1 MSTGTLGAGP
11 ETPLPEEDPRFAQSA
26 DPVPS
31 RVSLTA
37 LSGGPWA
44 RQTDPAHV
52 RRLVEQLDDSP
63 PITVT
68 PAGVVID
75 GMHRVAAAQRLGR
88 PSLLAITLDLSEA
101 DCWVTAARANTP
113 SSRPWSA
120 RHRRAAVTA
129 LLELT
134 PDRSNRSIAQAV
146 GVSEKT
152 VRRLR
157 ACSTAALPQSNASQA
172 PGGRKGRD
180 GRVRPARAGDAAA
193 AVRAEL
199 RPEDTRSG
207 EEVARAAGVSP
218 STVARVRREVAR
230 NRAPSAQPRGRLVRA
245 VALLAG
251 MLAGLSRRAV
261 RGVRS
266 RLAGRRR
273 CAKNPNAIG
282 GGGS

>member
-199 RPEDTRSG
+199 RRSRGRPCRGRESVDGGSRAPRSG
-207 EEVARAAGVSP
+207 EKSGAERAAPRPPGASSRPARRDAGGIVKESSP
-218 STVARVRREVAR
+218 RR
-230 NRAPSAQPRGRLVRA
+230 S
-245 VALLAG
+245 
-251 MLAGLSRRAV
+251 
-261 RGVRS
+261 
-266 RLAGRRR
+266 
-273 CAKNPNAIG
+273 
-282 GGGS
+282 